1 MGAVQWKVLRAA
13 QLFEM
18 VTVQLY
24 ELWAVHFH
32 EWELDRFLIR
42 GLSNCMRL

>member
-1 MGAVQWKVLRAA
+1 MQLKVMRAA

-24 ELWAVHFH
+24 ELWAVQFY
-32 EWELDRFLIR
+32 EWELDRLLTR
-42 GLSNCMRL
+42 ELSNCTKL